1 MRSPLVNFSIF
12 YFLGGLLAIVAVWY
26 FHDQAV
32 AQFIGVAWL
41 AVGIALAL
49 ITIGNLRKESSEY
62 AHLFYL
68 IGFAWLVLL
77 LVAGIVVIWTGGIGV
92 DDLNRLLN

>member
-32 AQFIGVAWL
+32 ATFIGAAWL
-41 AVGIALAL
+41 AVGVALAL
-49 ITIGNLRKESSEY
+49 ITIGNLRKEKSEY
-62 AHLFYL
+62 AHFFFLT
-68 IGFAWLVLL
+68 GFAWLILL
-77 LVAGIVVIWTGGIGV
+77 LVAGIVVLWTGGIGV
-92 DDLNRLLN
+92 EDLERLVG